1 MQKNAEMGRFLEIA
15 ILPRST
21 KDDHHVGET
30 LQEDECISEWS

>member
-30 LQEDECISEWS
+30 FATRCVHL